1 MLLRVSLRPNVRTYR
16 AAWRAY
22 SNRAPPEQHNATVQ
36 NARRGSHKYVVLQ
49 QYREFM
55 RESDRL
61 KDEDEVL
68 GDYVRWHARNE
79 FKK

>member
-1 MLLRVSLRPNVRTYR
+1 
-16 AAWRAY
+16 
-22 SNRAPPEQHNATVQ
+22 
-36 NARRGSHKYVVLQ
+36 
-49 QYREFM
+49 M

-79 FKK
+79 FKKYKIKYTHGKRFKGKKRLNMEIKKGRR